1 MSASDAA
8 AEETTP
14 KLVIDSIKPPYTMHF
29 TISSDLESLTS
40 TESTGLCVLLEYT
53 DDGEAL
59 GSSMG
64 IRLSSPALYSY
75 LSKHI
80 CLQTF

>member
-1 MSASDAA
+1 MSASEAA

-29 TISSDLESLTS
+29 TISSDLFFLTS
-40 TESTGLCVLLEYT
+40 TGGNGLCVLPESAV
-53 DDGEAL
+53 DDEAP
-59 GSSMG
+59 GSSIG
-64 IRLSSPALYSY
+64 IRQSSPALYSY

-80 CLQTF
+80 ALQTF